1 MNKPLNTSSPESV
14 ELLNY
19 IEGTGNLSKHLR
31 EVFEY
36 ASIATASGTEA
47 LPVETCGSLSFLS
60 ELAKLIEKIELL
72 PINK

>member
-1 MNKPLNTSSPESV
+1 MKNSINTQSPESI

-36 ASIATASGTEA
+36 AILATSMGTEG
-47 LPVETCGSLSFLS
+47 LPAETCGSLSFVS
-60 ELAKLIEKIELL
+60 ELSKLIEKLE
-72 PINK
+72 PQRR

>member
-1 MNKPLNTSSPESV
+1 MKNSINTQSPESI

-36 ASIATASGTEA
+36 AILATSMGTED
-47 LPVETCGSLSFLS
+47 LPAETCGSLSFVS
-60 ELAKLIEKIELL
+60 ELSKLIEKLE
-72 PINK
+72 PPRR